1 MKILALSDIHTDI
14 WFTHAVKPARLKCDD
29 PDESVVYDTLAHIW
43 DFEQI
48 PTNVDGIIVAG
59 DIGNDFLTTTRTLKW
74 LSEKYEKVWVVA
86 GNHDMAV
93 RGGTPSKSNL
103 QFTSSE
109 QKLQAMIDYTL
120 KLPNYDCYL
129 LNGDK
134 RLGIAG
140 CMGMCDFRCAPPSY
154 GLDPF
159 TDWRRNWFDGKHWRY
174 FNQVPGKIVN
184 HYDEMLTNICQKQPK
199 VIVTHFVPYELG
211 VPHEFRNDHWNY
223 VFYFKGEKYFDMLD
237 NDTYWICGH
246 VHGRRQAEILNSKG
260 KKIHIICNP
269 IGYPTERWYHN
280 MCDIVDYTG
289 EKIERT
295 SIKCTHED
303 FIIKI

>member
-1 MKILALSDIHTDI
+1 MKVLCLSDIHTDI
-14 WFTHAVKPARLKCDD
+14 WFTQAVQHSRLKDDD
-29 PDESVVYDTLAHIW
+29 PEEDVVYDTLEYIW
-43 DFEQI
+43 DFEDI
-48 PTNVDGIIVAG
+48 PFDVDGIIVAG

-86 GNHDMAV
+86 GNHDMTV

-120 KLPNYDCYL
+120 QLPNSECYL
-129 LNGDK
+129 LNGD
-134 RLGIAG
+134 RRCNVAG
-140 CMGMCDFRCAPPSY
+140 CMGMCDFQCEPPRY

-184 HYDEMLTNICQKQPK
+184 HYDEMLTRVCQKQPK

-211 VPHEFRNDHWNY
+211 VPHDFRNNHWNY
-223 VFYFKGEKYFDMLD
+223 VFYFKGEKYFDMLE

-246 VHGRRQAEILNSKG
+246 VHGRRMAKIINVKG

-269 IGYPTERWYHN
+269 IGYPNERWYHDT
-280 MCDIVDYTG
+280 CDIVDYTG

-295 SIKCTHED
+295 TMHCSHRD
-303 FIIKI
+303 FIIDI